1 MKYKELQKQLN
12 IIKNDIQLNDDSKN
26 LKEFLRE
33 QLHQVGKL
41 LFEYTSPILTEIKS
55 TETSGQKK
63 QTVGKNKGQTNF
75 FSYVNNCPEDKNNNS
90 GTLLSNYN
98 SLDGLVVK
106 SLDLTDFNNVISN
119 EMNNNLKI

>member
-1 MKYKELQKQLN
+1 MKYKELNNKLEN
-12 IIKNDIQLNDDSKN
+12 IKTTIKSTRDNGN

-33 QLHQVGKL
+33 KLHQVGKL